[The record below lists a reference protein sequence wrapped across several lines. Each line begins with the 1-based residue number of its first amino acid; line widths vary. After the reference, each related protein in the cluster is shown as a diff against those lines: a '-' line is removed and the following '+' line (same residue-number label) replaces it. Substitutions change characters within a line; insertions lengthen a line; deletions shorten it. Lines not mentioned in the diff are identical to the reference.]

1 MLQQINK
8 SADNSDNTYRKSRG
22 VKIKMTKK
30 INNLN
35 HIDIIFILT
44 DIFKKMIQ
52 NKYNVIL

>member
-44 DIFKKMIQ
+44 DILKKDDTKQ
-52 NKYNVIL
+52 V